1 MFFLEKKE
9 QFVLNK
15 IVILTDVDN
24 LREKEELQINYLYFS
39 WENNDFSQNAYAIN
53 LIYFDISKD

>member
-39 WENNDFSQNAYAIN
+39 
-53 LIYFDISKD
+53 